1 MSTPDPEGGPAV
13 LGLREVLD
21 RLDEGHPQKVP
32 RQVDRAAAELLV
44 SVVPEAGRGHDL
56 KVPALCEDMPS
67 AAPEVLARH
76 VGQIGLHM
84 DGEPSQH
91 LLAVHPAERREPRFI
106 ERSSYPMTVHY
117 GPIGGQGE
125 RAGPSLSPCPSRS
138 GTPRLLAT
146 GRAAPASDET
156 SENEAMEISIPQVT
170 DRYLTNAE
178 AAAVL
183 KLSPRTL
190 EKLRVNG
197 GGPRFRKFGSR
208 VIYAREDLDA
218 WANAR
223 ICESTSDDRYV
234 ALR

>member
-1 MSTPDPEGGPAV
+1 MH
-13 LGLREVLD
+13 R
-21 RLDEGHPQKVP
+21 
-32 RQVDRAAAELLV
+32 
-44 SVVPEAGRGHDL
+44 
-56 KVPALCEDMPS
+56 
-67 AAPEVLARH
+67 
-76 VGQIGLHM
+76 
-84 DGEPSQH
+84 EPSQD
-91 LLAVHPAERREPRFI
+91 LLALHPAECRKQRFI
-106 ERSSYPMTVHY
+106 ERFSHPMTVHH

-125 RAGPSLSPCPSRS
+125 RSGASLSPCPSRS

-146 GRAAPASDET
+146 GRTAPASDET